1 MSDFGKLVNHH
12 KDSIISSLGFRKASD
27 EVHFNVVELPLGNR
41 KRLEKTGWTLM
52 FCFHS
57 SAYITF
63 IHELGNLPFHACP
76 PVRLLEVLIHLGTA
90 RMNGKERVMS
100 FFHYELPE
108 ITFGNN
114 ESVLEEQGISLIKT
128 EALIFW
134 SALCNPMF
142 HLLHHGIT
150 ELGLTDLIFQGR
162 SNLEICKK
170 TLRNNLKVELPESFT
185 KLRLM
190 WLDKKAVA
198 ICLSAQSICNHI
210 RLAWSVLNAG
220 VVLLDHLDPTSLA
233 EVQMRLCEDVLQALV
248 ISEDVDL
255 SAQQQMSPRNQSMY
269 HSC

>member
-1 MSDFGKLVNHH
+1 
-12 KDSIISSLGFRKASD
+12 
-27 EVHFNVVELPLGNR
+27 
-41 KRLEKTGWTLM
+41 
-52 FCFHS
+52 
-57 SAYITF
+57 
-63 IHELGNLPFHACP
+63 
-76 PVRLLEVLIHLGTA
+76 
-90 RMNGKERVMS
+90 
-100 FFHYELPE
+100 
-108 ITFGNN
+108 
-114 ESVLEEQGISLIKT
+114 
-128 EALIFW
+128 
-134 SALCNPMF
+134 MF

-170 TLRNNLKVELPESFT
+170 TLRNNMKVELPESFT
-185 KLRLM
+185 KLGLVR
-190 WLDKKAVA
+190 LDKKAVA

-233 EVQMRLCEDVLQALV
+233 EVQMRLREDVLQALV